1 MDGLWMK
8 SLRGGVRL
16 HEKEVAKE
24 LGVTS
29 ETVSR
34 WERGTHSIS
43 KMAEDSFMML
53 INDAARVQK
62 IIGERRARRA
72 ATRGARFAAA
82 IEKDVVR

>member
-8 SLRGGVRL
+8 SLRTGVHL
-16 HEKEVAKE
+16 LEKEVAKE

-62 IIGERRARRA
+62 IIGERRSRRA
-72 ATRGARFAAA
+72 AARGARFIAAG
-82 IEKDVVR
+82 VSQ